1 MEAGPK
7 PALVRTAPPRAG
19 WHARRTP
26 PRFPRSAVPARSLL
40 PGNQAVFKR
49 LEKAIK
55 RCETTAQCR
64 ESLTRELEK
73 LAKEV
78 KCIGSELNKLVTR
91 TE

>member
-1 MEAGPK
+1 
-7 PALVRTAPPRAG
+7 
-19 WHARRTP
+19 
-26 PRFPRSAVPARSLL
+26 VPARSLL